1 MEPAVVGAI
10 VTMKPNTVSA
20 PIKGM
25 NGVYVVSVNSFTEA
39 VMPKDIKEKR
49 QQVTQQ
55 LQQRASYEVS
65 NALREKA
72 NIEDRRGKF
81 Y

>member
-39 VMPKDIKEKR
+39 VMPKDIKETR